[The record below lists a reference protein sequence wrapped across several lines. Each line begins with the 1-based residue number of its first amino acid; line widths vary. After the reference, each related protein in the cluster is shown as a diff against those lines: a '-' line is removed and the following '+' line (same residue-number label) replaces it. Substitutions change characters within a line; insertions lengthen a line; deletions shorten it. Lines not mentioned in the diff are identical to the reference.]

1 VIRRLAIVGVGL
13 LGGSAAK
20 AARAEGLAREIVGI
34 GRDAGRL
41 GPPLREGV
49 LDRATTE
56 LEDGVR
62 DADFVLLAA
71 PVLASEGLLARVWR
85 AAPEGAVVTDVG
97 STKRGIVRAAERL
110 AAERRA
116 VAFCGSHPM
125 AGSERSGYGVARAD
139 LFRGATVIVTPTD
152 RTEPRAV
159 KAVSE
164 LWEALGARVRALDP
178 ESHDRVVA
186 AISHLPH
193 AVAYALVTTC
203 SSSPPSPSDR
213 RRSTYCPRVAVELFV
228 AKYTCQPARR
238 RRSSV
243 SRAYGSTCHAIEN
256 AVPPSS
262 TTCIP
267 PTTTHDNPD
276 DTMPIVMRRSAVIS

>member
-1 VIRRLAIVGVGL
+1 MIRRLAIVGVGL

-110 AAERRA
+110 AAGGRGC
-116 VAFCGSHPM
+116 AFVGSHPM

-193 AVAYALVTTC
+193 AVAYALVDAVARLEPEALEFAARGFLDTTRIAAAD
-203 SSSPPSPSDR
+203 PDVWTEIFLANR
-213 RRSTYCPRVAVELFV
+213 DAVLASLQRFRGALDELER
-228 AKYTCQPARR
+228 AIASGAPAAL
-238 RRSSV
+238 
-243 SRAYGSTCHAIEN
+243 RATLARARDAREGL
-256 AVPPSS
+256 
-262 TTCIP
+262 
-267 PTTTHDNPD
+267 
-276 DTMPIVMRRSAVIS
+276 R

>member
-1 VIRRLAIVGVGL
+1 MIRRLAIVGVGL

-97 STKRGIVRAAERL
+97 STKRGIVRRRSL
-110 AAERRA
+110 ASNADTSCTA
-116 VAFCGSHPM
+116 SH
-125 AGSERSGYGVARAD
+125 RN
-139 LFRGATVIVTPTD
+139 
-152 RTEPRAV
+152 PRASGL
-159 KAVSE
+159 KATK
-164 LWEALGARVRALDP
+164 
-178 ESHDRVVA
+178 A
-186 AISHLPH
+186 A
-193 AVAYALVTTC
+193 
-203 SSSPPSPSDR
+203 
-213 RRSTYCPRVAVELFV
+213 
-228 AKYTCQPARR
+228 
-238 RRSSV
+238 
-243 SRAYGSTCHAIEN
+243 
-256 AVPPSS
+256 PSS
-262 TTCIP
+262 
-267 PTTTHDNPD
+267 
-276 DTMPIVMRRSAVIS
+276 